1 MTGSPAPQLEGDA
14 LKAVLHRGSH
24 LQIIASAGS
33 GKTEVVA
40 QRFADLIAGGA
51 DPAGIIAFTFTE
63 RAAQELKA
71 RISARVEERLGP
83 EALDRLGTAFVGTI
97 HAYCYRLLQQ
107 QVPRYETFDVLDEQ
121 RLTAFLCREAPR
133 LRLKDLTGRLFD
145 SIRAFLANL
154 EVVENEL
161 LPITAVDEPFRGM
174 AEGFYELLGQ
184 FRLLTYGQL
193 ISRAVAELGKPT
205 VADAVH
211 ATLRYLI
218 VDEYQDVNPAQERLI
233 RLLTG
238 PQVELCVVGDDD
250 QAIYQWRGSDVSNI
264 VEFATRYP
272 EVRTFQITENRRS
285 RPDIVAAATSFAN
298 SIPGRLD
305 KQMRA
310 IRPAAP
316 IEVVTWSEDTQADE
330 AERIAETIQRLH
342 DQGLPYRDI
351 AVLVRGRVAYP
362 ALLDAFDA
370 RGVPVQPAGRTG
382 LFTRPEAQ
390 LFGKTHAWLVGHTWS
405 PEPYN
410 WGEVPADEEVFAE
423 YERLYGLDPDRSHM
437 VRQRLT
443 TQKASV
449 TSDKRPVNLV
459 GAFYD
464 LLADLGAAT
473 WDPDDPMMSSRLG
486 TLARC
491 SSILAD
497 YESVRRRS
505 RPDPDEPG
513 AQIGGQDRG
522 SWYYG
527 NLAIYISNYAKGA
540 YEDFDGEPDVMVDA
554 VDLTT
559 VHKAKGLEWRVV
571 FVPSLTK
578 SRFPSSKTGRPRD
591 WLVPRHLFV
600 PERYEGS
607 DADERRLFYV
617 AMTRARDWLS
627 LSRHERITKNRTAA
641 SPYHLEVTG
650 HAAEPPLPLPS
661 VGQIIREEADEPVTL
676 TFSELAAYRACGFA
690 YRLRNLLGFQPFLAP
705 ELGYGRAV
713 HHVLRAIA
721 EYTIQHGRPPEF
733 QQVWRMLD
741 EGFFLPAASK
751 PAHHQLKEAARH
763 LLRSYLTEYD
773 DDLRRVWETERP
785 FELHLPTAIVTGR
798 ADVILDKE
806 GGEIQSLA
814 IVDYKT
820 STDPEASADYAL
832 QLAVYTNAGR
842 REGLNV
848 RAAYVHDLKAA
859 DREPVDVSSVAI
871 AASEQLVEDAV
882 RSLRNRDFRA
892 RPGHPCRRC
901 DVRKLCRWDP
911 SAMTSA
917 ESGRAS

>member
-1 MTGSPAPQLEGDA
+1 MTAPVLSGDA
-14 LKAVLHRGSH
+14 LAAVRHRGSH
-24 LQIIASAGS
+24 VQIIASAGS

-40 QRFADLIAGGA
+40 QRFAELMADGA

-71 RISARVEERLGP
+71 RISARVEERIGAQ
-83 EALDRLGTAFVGTI
+83 ALDRLGAAFVGTI
-97 HAYCYRLLQQ
+97 HAYCFRLLQQ
-107 QVPRYETFDVLDEQ
+107 YVPRYETFDVLDER
-121 RLTAFLCREAPR
+121 RLTAFLCREEPA
-133 LRLKDLTGRLFD
+133 LGLKNLTGRLFA

-161 LPITAVDEPFRGM
+161 IPLTGLDEPLRGM
-174 AEGFYELLGQ
+174 AEKFYQLLEQ

-193 ISRAVAELGKPT
+193 ISRAVAELEEPD
-205 VADAVH
+205 VARTVH
-211 ATLRYLI
+211 ATLRHLI

-233 RLLTG
+233 RLLVG
-238 PQVELCVVGDDD
+238 DDVELCVVGDDD
-250 QAIYQWRGSDVSNI
+250 QAIYQWRGSDVRNI

-272 EVRTFQITENRRS
+272 DVRTFTITENRRS
-285 RPDIVAAATSFAN
+285 RPRIVEAATAFAR
-298 SIPGRLD
+298 SIPGRLH
-305 KQMRA
+305 KEMRA
-310 IRPAAP
+310 VRAPAAV
-316 IEVVTWSEDTQADE
+316 EVVTWAAETQAE
-330 AERIAETIQRLH
+330 ESERIAETIQRLH
-342 DQGLPYRDI
+342 AAGLPYRDI
-351 AVLVRGRVAYP
+351 AILVRGRVAYP

-382 LFTRPEAQ
+382 LFVRPEAQ
-390 LFGKTHAWLVGHTWS
+390 LFGKTYAWLAGHGWS
-405 PEPYN
+405 PDPYG
-410 WGEVPADEEVFAE
+410 WGEVPEDEAIFAE
-423 YERLYGLDPDRSHM
+423 YNGLYQLAAERSLAVRERLSAL
-437 VRQRLT
+437 
-443 TQKASV
+443 KASV
-449 TSDKRPVNLV
+449 PSDERPVNLV
-459 GAFYD
+459 GDFYE
-464 LLADLGAAT
+464 LLADLGVAE
-473 WDPDDPMMSSRLG
+473 WDADDLMMSSRLG

-505 RPDPDEPG
+505 RPDSDQPG

-527 NLAIYISNYAKGA
+527 NLAIYIANYAKGA
-540 YEDFDGEPDVMVDA
+540 YEDFDGEPDVLVDA

-578 SRFPSSKTGRPRD
+578 SRFPSSRTGRPQD
-591 WLVPRHLFV
+591 WLVPRHLFS
-600 PERYEGS
+600 PARYEGS

-627 LSRHERITKNRTAA
+627 LSRHERITRNRVAA
-641 SPYHLEVTG
+641 SPYHVEVTG
-650 HAAEPPLPLPS
+650 HAATPPLPLPP
-661 VGQIIREEADEPVTL
+661 VEQITREEADEPVTL
-676 TFSELAAYRACGFA
+676 TFSELAAYRACGFS

-705 ELGYGRAV
+705 ELGYGKAV
-713 HHVLRAIA
+713 HHVLRSIA
-721 EYTIQHGRPPEF
+721 EYTLRHGRPPDF

-751 PAHHQLKEAARH
+751 PAHHLLKEAARH
-763 LLRSYLTEYD
+763 LVRSYLTEYD
-773 DDLRRVWETERP
+773 DDLWRIWETERP
-785 FELHLPTAIVTGR
+785 FELHLPTAIITGR

-806 GGEIQSLA
+806 GGEVESLA

-820 STDPEASADYAL
+820 STDPAASDDYAL

-848 RAAYVHDLKAA
+848 NAAYVHDLKAA
-859 DREPVDVSSVAI
+859 DRDPVDVSPEAI
-871 AASEQLVEDAV
+871 TASEQIVKDTV

-892 RPGHPCRRC
+892 RPGHPCKRC
-901 DVRKLCRWDP
+901 DVHSLCRWDP
-911 SAMTSA
+911 RS
-917 ESGRAS
+917 